1 MEKYPGPGGKQVK
14 DSEMRVLAVFT
25 TQQRSRSTG
34 PGARAASGRTCLSSR
49 GLADNVDSFSQRPVA
64 PKLVHS
70 RCTYSECSEAEV
82 SKPFKEPENRYVCF
96 AGHTRSAVQ
105 KQPRRCTTGRAPGIW
120 ILWNSLMSQHT
131 VLLSFF
137 SRLKTEKL
145 FLALRTVHKGGGS

>member
-1 MEKYPGPGGKQVK
+1 MK

-105 KQPRRCTTGRAPGIW
+105 KQPRRCTTGRARCDRPCP
-120 ILWNSLMSQHT
+120 WNLDSVEQSHVTTYCTSELFQSLENGKVIFSIENCTQRWW
-131 VLLSFF
+131 VL
-137 SRLKTEKL
+137 TY
-145 FLALRTVHKGGGS
+145 